1 MTHTH
6 THTQA
11 ESLQTN
17 SRLTHLSLRHNR
29 IGSEG
34 CAALA
39 DVFPLLPRGPGVSV
53 CRLQVLHL
61 SDNEI
66 DDEGAAHLL
75 HRLAQSSRVSIEG
88 NSSHNAA
95 AAAAAEGAQMTSL
108 DLSSN
113 NLRERTADAAGLLLA
128 DNSTLQTLALANNR
142 LGSGGLRQ
150 IAAGLGRNI
159 GALTQLDLR
168 DAGGDE
174 TCVGALAAAIQ
185 ARGAVTL
192 LRVDG
197 NDFNYDSAQLLAGV
211 VAKNAASRKASQG
224 RRLGL
229 QLVRASCVPA
239 PNHP

>member
-1 MTHTH
+1 M
-6 THTQA
+6 
-11 ESLQTN
+11 
-17 SRLTHLSLRHNR
+17 
-29 IGSEG
+29 
-34 CAALA
+34 A

-88 NSSHNAA
+88 NSAHK
-95 AAAAAEGAQMTSL
+95 AAAAAEGGQMTSL

-159 GALTQLDLR
+159 GALTQLDVR

>member
-1 MTHTH
+1 MTHTHTH

-39 DVFPLLPRGPGVSV
+39 DIFPLLPRGPGVSV

-66 DDEGAAHLL
+66 DDEGAAHLV

-88 NSSHNAA
+88 NSSHKAA
-95 AAAAAEGAQMTSL
+95 AAAASEGAQMTSL

-128 DNSTLQTLALANNR
+128 WRFLVLF
-142 LGSGGLRQ
+142 
-150 IAAGLGRNI
+150 AAQFLVVIRRRSVLLSKNQRNVMC
-159 GALTQLDLR
+159 G
-168 DAGGDE
+168 
-174 TCVGALAAAIQ
+174 
-185 ARGAVTL
+185 
-192 LRVDG
+192 
-197 NDFNYDSAQLLAGV
+197 
-211 VAKNAASRKASQG
+211 NAA
-224 RRLGL
+224 
-229 QLVRASCVPA
+229 VV
-239 PNHP
+239 